1 MTQEQLEK
9 KMENLMIDLAKKSDA
24 DPNNFISAYG
34 TSFLRLCDWISSA
47 INLDK
52 AEKLAFW
59 EELLISL
66 TNSINNYKRKAQNER
81 V

>member
-24 DPNNFISAYG
+24 DPKDFISAYG
-34 TSFLRLCDWISSA
+34 TSFLQLCAWICSA
-47 INLDK
+47 LHLDK

-59 EELLISL
+59 DALLISI
-66 TNSINNYKRKAQNER
+66 TKSINNQKRMA
-81 V
+81 

>member
-24 DPNNFISAYG
+24 DPNDFISAFG
-34 TSFLRLCDWISSA
+34 TTFLNLCAWICSA
-47 INLDK
+47 LNFDR

-59 EELLISL
+59 DALLMSI
-66 TNSINNYKRKAQNER
+66 TKSINNHKMMA
-81 V
+81 